1 MPTKSINDTQRFTEY
16 SVEKDASVL
25 TNGMT
30 LFTITGGPIVVRQL
44 ILTCVTAND
53 ATASTVQFQ
62 AVTSQ
67 ASTTFSGASASLASA
82 AAGTMIVFSP
92 GNLATAPV
100 VTTASA
106 VAGASNAIVVE
117 EGEIRLVV
125 GVGSTTGT
133 WKAVMTYLPAGNN
146 VEVY

>member
-67 ASTTFSGASASLASA
+67 ASTTFSGASASLARA

-92 GNLATAPV
+92 GNLTTAPT
-100 VTTASA
+100 VTTNSA